1 MLECGIEVIRVAEFS
16 WSKVEPA
23 EGNFTFDFWDDFLD
37 LSEKLGMK
45 VIFCI
50 PTATPP
56 AWLTERSGGARCGYS
71 GKSVPPSNQ
80 KALQL

>member
-1 MLECGIEVIRVAEFS
+1 MLECGIEVIRIAEFS

-45 VIFCI
+45 VIFCT

-56 AWLTERSGGARCGYS
+56 AWLTEKYPEVLNADIQGNLHLSADRCCGD
-71 GKSVPPSNQ
+71 
-80 KALQL
+80 